1 MQMYCIVTCNKTWM
15 TAGTV
20 WPLRS
25 PSKRH
30 IDINLHLYKF
40 INYVNQH
47 LYIFINYVNQHLC
60 KFYKEHD
67 QAWSSK
73 TRIDESRTEKNKSS
87 KKITP
92 PWCKDSTLSQKY
104 VINNKYKNIYIDCY
118 IFQWKCQMIR
128 KTLFCSDNKY
138 VCYWWNIKWKIQ
150 FDVYVKCMVR
160 HK

>member
-1 MQMYCIVTCNKTWM
+1 MQMYCNVTCNKTWM

-20 WPLRS
+20 WPLRF

-30 IDINLHLYKF
+30 IDINQHLYKF

-104 VINNKYKNIYIDCY
+104 VTNNKYKIYTLSVHISMEMSND
-118 IFQWKCQMIR
+118 K
-128 KTLFCSDNKY
+128 KTTILF
-138 VCYWWNIKWKIQ
+138 WW
-150 FDVYVKCMVR
+150 
-160 HK
+160 